1 MKILLEPAGMDR
13 IDLCIEILNEGRLF
27 QREQGFIQWPDD
39 YPNRDIVIS
48 DIKEGKGY
56 LVMMDRDPIGYLNI
70 DFDGESAYEV
80 IDGKWGAASPYAVL
94 RRMAFLRKYAG
105 RGLALEVLALVE
117 NICVSKEV
125 RYIKTD
131 TDFQNERMQHVLEK
145 SGYKRRGVVILR
157 GSGKIAYDKQ
167 L

>member
-1 MKILLEPAGMDR
+1 M
-13 IDLCIEILNEGRLF
+13 
-27 QREQGFIQWPDD
+27 
-39 YPNRDIVIS
+39 
-48 DIKEGKGY
+48 
-56 LVMMDRDPIGYLNI
+56 
-70 DFDGESAYEV
+70 
-80 IDGKWGAASPYAVL
+80 
-94 RRMAFLRKYAG
+94 
-105 RGLALEVLALVE
+105 EVLALVE
-117 NICVSKEV
+117 NICVSKEI